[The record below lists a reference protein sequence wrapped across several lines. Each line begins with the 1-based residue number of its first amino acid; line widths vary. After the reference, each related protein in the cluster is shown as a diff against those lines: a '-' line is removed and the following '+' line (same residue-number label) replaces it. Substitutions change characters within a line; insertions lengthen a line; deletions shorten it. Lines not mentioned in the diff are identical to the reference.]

1 VKSYENVKAAAV
13 VSDLP
18 KVLAAENEAEDH
30 YLTEVTVAL
39 AEAVVV
45 VVVVVVVV
53 FVALVVLVALAK
65 SLNVVDF
72 VPLV

>member
-1 VKSYENVKAAAV
+1 VKSYENVNVVDV

-45 VVVVVVVV
+45 VGAVVV
-53 FVALVVLVALAK
+53 LVVLVALVSLAK
-65 SLNVVDF
+65 SLDVVVF

>member
-1 VKSYENVKAAAV
+1 MKSYENVNVVDV

-18 KVLAAENEAEDH
+18 KVLAAENEAEVH

-45 VVVVVVVV
+45 VVAVVV
-53 FVALVVLVALAK
+53 LVVLVALVVLAK
-65 SLNVVDF
+65 SLDEVVF

>member
-45 VVVVVVVV
+45 VVVVV
-53 FVALVVLVALAK
+53 ALVVLVALAK
-65 SLNVVDF
+65 SLKVVDF

>member
-1 VKSYENVKAAAV
+1 MKSYENVKAAAV

-45 VVVVVVVV
+45 VVVVVVV

-65 SLNVVDF
+65 SLNVVVF

>member
-1 VKSYENVKAAAV
+1 MKSYENVNVVDV

-45 VVVVVVVV
+45 VVAVVV
-53 FVALVVLVALAK
+53 LVVLVALVVSLAK
-65 SLNVVDF
+65 SLDVVVF

>member
-39 AEAVVV
+39 AVVV
-45 VVVVVVVV
+45 VVVVVV
-53 FVALVVLVALAK
+53 ALVVLVALDK
-65 SLNVVDF
+65 SLNVVVF

>member
-1 VKSYENVKAAAV
+1 MKSYENVNVVDV

-39 AEAVVV
+39 AVEVVVVVEAVVV
-45 VVVVVVVV
+45 V
-53 FVALVVLVALAK
+53 LVVLVALVVLAK
-65 SLNVVDF
+65 SLNVVVF

>member
-1 VKSYENVKAAAV
+1 VKSYENVNVVAV

-18 KVLAAENEAEDH
+18 KVLALENEAEDH
-30 YLTEVTVAL
+30 YLTEVTVTL
-39 AEAVVV
+39 AEGVVV

-53 FVALVVLVALAK
+53 FVALVVLVVLAK
-65 SLNVVDF
+65 SLNVDAF

>member
-45 VVVVVVVV
+45 VVVVVV
-53 FVALVVLVALAK
+53 ALVVLVALDK
-65 SLNVVDF
+65 SLNVVVF

>member
-1 VKSYENVKAAAV
+1 MKSYENVKAAAV

-39 AEAVVV
+39 AEVLAV
-45 VVVVVVVV
+45 
-53 FVALVVLVALAK
+53 LVVLALVAY
-65 SLNVVDF
+65 

>member
-1 VKSYENVKAAAV
+1 MKSYENVNVVAV

-30 YLTEVTVAL
+30 YMTEIIVAF

-45 VVVVVVVV
+45 VV
-53 FVALVVLVALAK
+53 
-65 SLNVVDF
+65 
-72 VPLV
+72 

>member
-45 VVVVVVVV
+45 VVVVVVV

-65 SLNVVDF
+65 SLNVVVF

>member
-1 VKSYENVKAAAV
+1 MKSYENVNVVAV

-30 YLTEVTVAL
+30 YLTEVTVVL

-53 FVALVVLVALAK
+53 ALVVLVVLDK
-65 SLNVVDF
+65 SLNVDVF

>member
-45 VVVVVVVV
+45 VVVVVV
-53 FVALVVLVALAK
+53 ALVVLVALAK

>member
-45 VVVVVVVV
+45 VVVVVV
-53 FVALVVLVALAK
+53 ALVVLVALAK
-65 SLNVVDF
+65 SLNVVVF

>member
-1 VKSYENVKAAAV
+1 VKSYANVNVVAV

-45 VVVVVVVV
+45 VVVVVV

-65 SLNVVDF
+65 SLNVVVF

>member
-1 VKSYENVKAAAV
+1 VKSYANVNVVAV

-18 KVLAAENEAEDH
+18 KVLASENEAEVH

-45 VVVVVVVV
+45 VVVVVV
-53 FVALVVLVALAK
+53 ALVVLVALDK
-65 SLNVVDF
+65 SLNVVVF

>member
-1 VKSYENVKAAAV
+1 VKSYENVNVVAV

-18 KVLAAENEAEDH
+18 KVLAAENEAEVH
-30 YLTEVTVAL
+30 YLTEATVAL

-45 VVVVVVVV
+45 VVVVVV
-53 FVALVVLVALAK
+53 ALVVLVALDK
-65 SLNVVDF
+65 SLNVVVF

>member
-1 VKSYENVKAAAV
+1 VKSYENVNVVAV

-18 KVLAAENEAEDH
+18 KVLAAENEAEVH

-45 VVVVVVVV
+45 VVVVVV
-53 FVALVVLVALAK
+53 ALVVLVALDK
-65 SLNVVDF
+65 SLNVVVF

>member
-1 VKSYENVKAAAV
+1 MKSYENVKAAAV

-45 VVVVVVVV
+45 VVVVVV

-65 SLNVVDF
+65 SLNVVVF